1 MKIRTIFSTAVFASL
16 LMPAILNSGAAT
28 ASDSE
33 NKCLP
38 ESGAYIISL
47 QTASGS
53 PVRGVISFEEHGTL
67 AVTSSNEGGS
77 TTFAPFTSQLGTWKC
92 DGNKIIARTID
103 FTLPLNGQNKQI
115 GRIDYKATVTG
126 KNMIQGTLE
135 GRFFPLNANPQA
147 SNPSPAAFTNTF
159 SGELIKPR
167 P

>member
-1 MKIRTIFSTAVFASL
+1 MKIRKIFSTAVFASL

-28 ASDSE
+28 ASE

-38 ESGAYIISL
+38 EPGAYIITLES
-47 QTASGS
+47 TSGF
-53 PVRGVISFEEHGTL
+53 VARGVISFDEEDTL

-77 TTFAPFTSQLGTWKC
+77 TNFAPFTSQLGTWKC
-92 DGNKIIARTID
+92 VGNQITARTID

-135 GRFFPLNANPQA
+135 GRFFPLNGNPQA
-147 SNPSPAAFTNTF
+147 SDPAPAFTNTF
-159 SGELIKPR
+159 RGELIKPR
-167 P
+167 L

>member
-1 MKIRTIFSTAVFASL
+1 MNIRKTFSTAVFASL
-16 LMPAILNSGAAT
+16 LIPAILNSGAAT
-28 ASDSE
+28 ASE

-38 ESGAYIISL
+38 ESGTYIISL
-47 QTASGS
+47 QSASGFAG
-53 PVRGVISFEEHGTL
+53 RGVLSFEKHGTL
-67 AVTSSNEGGS
+67 AVTSSSQGGS
-77 TTFAPFTSQLGTWKC
+77 TSFTPFTSQLGTWKC
-92 DGNKIIARTID
+92 IGNQINARTID

-147 SNPSPAAFTNTF
+147 SDPSPAFTNTF

-167 P
+167 L